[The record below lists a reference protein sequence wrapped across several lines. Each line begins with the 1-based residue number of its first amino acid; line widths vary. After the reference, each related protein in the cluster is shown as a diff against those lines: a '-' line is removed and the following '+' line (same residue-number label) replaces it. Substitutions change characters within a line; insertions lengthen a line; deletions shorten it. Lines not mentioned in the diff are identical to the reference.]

1 VFAKG
6 KTKNKTVDKVLL
18 VDVSQTTSSRGDQA
32 EIHHRA
38 WAGRSIFAW
47 LDFLLDSRCRF
58 I

>member
-38 WAGRSIFAW
+38 WAGRTIFA
-47 LDFLLDSRCRF
+47 
-58 I
+58 